1 LPSKYTGGNGEVE
14 TGALFLDIGG
24 RQVNRD
30 AAVGE
35 PVPGILDG
43 RPDAVLA
50 LLDRGVRQ
58 SNCCKL
64 GKPSAISTSTWTG
77 YESTP
82 IIALETAFEIK
93 SVCLKS

>member
-1 LPSKYTGGNGEVE
+1 MPGKYTGGNGEVE

-24 RQVNRD
+24 RQVHRD
-30 AAVGE
+30 SAVGE
-35 PVPGILDG
+35 FVAGILDG

-64 GKPSAISTSTWTG
+64 GQAVRNVDFHMDG
-77 YESTP
+77 
-82 IIALETAFEIK
+82 
-93 SVCLKS
+93 V